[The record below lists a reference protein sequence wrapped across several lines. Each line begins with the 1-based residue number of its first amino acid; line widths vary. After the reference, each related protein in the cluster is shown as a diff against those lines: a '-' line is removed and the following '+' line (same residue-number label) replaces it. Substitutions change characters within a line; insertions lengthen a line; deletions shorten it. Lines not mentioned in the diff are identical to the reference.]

1 MILLPLSILRG
12 RECLWDAEF
21 LIAAAAGAC
30 LARIIPFIPI
40 SLQGQA
46 GCGEAAAPQ
55 APEMPPAS
63 PHLHQQSVPGAAAP
77 SPWHCRTPRAHF
89 GEGQHGGDSQSWAL
103 SLSERLQ
110 QAQLLEWKVKF
121 SQKKGN
127 GAFHQSIG
135 LQWHH
140 NATGAISLLASS
152 EVALGSVPR

>member
-63 PHLHQQSVPGAAAP
+63 PHLHQQSVPGAAAS
-77 SPWHCRTPRAHF
+77 SPWHCRTPGLILERGSTGGILRAGLF
-89 GEGQHGGDSQSWAL
+89 L
-103 SLSERLQ
+103 SLKGCSRLSCWNGRLNS
-110 QAQLLEWKVKF
+110 A
-121 SQKKGN
+121 KKREMVPSIRASDCSGTTMPQEQ
-127 GAFHQSIG
+127 FHCWH
-135 LQWHH
+135 LQRWH
-140 NATGAISLLASS
+140 
-152 EVALGSVPR
+152 